1 MAPRQSKTRIY
12 CTWRSVDHLIASV
25 APILDVPHDRFTLRI
40 DKDIDDEYY
49 DESVQIMN
57 TLFFRSIK

>member
-1 MAPRQSKTRIY
+1 MAPHQSKTRIY
-12 CTWRSVDHLIASV
+12 CTWHKVDYLIASI
-25 APILDVPHDRFTLRI
+25 ALILDVPHDRFTLRI